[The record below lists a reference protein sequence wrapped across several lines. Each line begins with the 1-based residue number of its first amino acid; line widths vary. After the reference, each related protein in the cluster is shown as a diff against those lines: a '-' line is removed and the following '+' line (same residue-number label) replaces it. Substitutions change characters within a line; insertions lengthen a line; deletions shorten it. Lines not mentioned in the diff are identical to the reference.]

1 MHMKWRFGNVGNVYV
16 YADIKKN
23 IAENISD
30 VAHALLSI
38 PVTLGWHWNM
48 QRQKKNTNKKKRLF
62 HKLPSIQ

>member
-1 MHMKWRFGNVGNVYV
+1 MKWRFGNVGNVYV

-48 QRQKKNTNKKKRLF
+48 QRQKKK
-62 HKLPSIQ
+62 HK